1 MTIGIR
7 EDQSI
12 YLSVDGDIHQN
23 GACFLRDL
31 RGAISVAGRNSTA
44 AARRH
49 MISEEEAG
57 RQAGDEESSTYV
69 FYLCSQ
75 LASTRTRSHERR
87 PSPAHAACRTVC
99 GAARARMTLGSGN
112 APDRP

>member
-57 RQAGDEESSTYV
+57 RQATKSRAPMYST
-69 FYLCSQ
+69 CA
-75 LASTRTRSHERR
+75 AS
-87 PSPAHAACRTVC
+87 
-99 GAARARMTLGSGN
+99 
-112 APDRP
+112 

>member
-57 RQAGDEESSTYV
+57 RQAGRRRRVEHLCILPVQPASFYEDEES
-69 FYLCSQ
+69 
-75 LASTRTRSHERR
+75 
-87 PSPAHAACRTVC
+87 
-99 GAARARMTLGSGN
+99 
-112 APDRP
+112 